1 MHNHASSPSAA
12 LPYQFENHEVRALTI
27 KGDPWFVARDV
38 CAVLGLDHVTN
49 ALAGLDDDE
58 KGCRKVTTPGGP
70 QEMIIISESG
80 LYTLIIRSNK
90 PQAKP
95 FRKWVTAEVLP
106 SIRRT
111 GGYISAQPDETPEQI
126 MAKAVLIAQDT
137 ISRQQAQIEEYRPK
151 ALFAD
156 AVSASH
162 TSILVGELAKLLR
175 QNGVEIGQNR
185 LFAELREDGFLIK
198 RQGTDYNMPTQRS
211 MEMGLFEIK
220 ERAVSN
226 PNGVVRVTK
235 TPKVTGK
242 GQVYFVNLFLKKKLA
257 LVA

>member
-1 MHNHASSPSAA
+1 MNEMTIFK
-12 LPYQFENHEVRALTI
+12 FEQSEVRTI
-27 KGDPWFVARDV
+27 TDEHGEPWFVAKDV
-38 CAVLGLDHVTN
+38 CDVLELGTEQIRR
-49 ALAGLDDDE
+49 LDDDE
-58 KGCRKVTTPGGP
+58 KGLRKVQTPGGS
-70 QEMIIISESG
+70 QQVSIISESG
-80 LYTLIIRSNK
+80 LYALIMRSNK

-95 FRKWVTAEVLP
+95 FRKWVTAEILP
-106 SIRRT
+106 TIRRS
-111 GGYISAQPDETPEQI
+111 GGYIAARPDETPEQI
-126 MAKAVLIAQDT
+126 MAKAILIAQDT

-185 LFAELREDGFLIK
+185 LFAELREDGFLIR
-198 RQGTDYNMPTQRS
+198 RQWTDYNMPTQRS

-220 ERAVSN
+220 ERAFSD
-226 PNGVVRVTK
+226 PNGAVRITK

-242 GQVYFVNLFLKKKLA
+242 GQVYFVNRYLA
-257 LVA
+257 RQASEATA